1 MLGRRSLTAT
11 SGSSTAEPISW
22 KRNLYALWIAQT
34 LVLTAFSF
42 RDAFFP
48 FYMEELGGFT
58 NDQAALWSGVTISGG
73 ALVMVITAPFW
84 GTMADR
90 RGRKRMV
97 LRAMWAAMITAFLMA
112 FAMAPWQLVALRMI
126 EGAFTGTV
134 AACAALV
141 ASTAPKDRMGYALGM
156 IQTAVFVGASI
167 GPFLGGVLADLIGY
181 RATFIT
187 SSVLFAV
194 GGLIVLFFVQEHF
207 VPVERGPERGMA
219 AIRASRAWLLTP
231 TIIAMTSI
239 LVLMRFTQMGG
250 RPILPLYIEEL
261 GDYTDARAASLAGLA
276 FGLMGLT
283 SAISCM
289 ILGRRGDRVGHNR
302 ILVACLIGAVIFYI
316 PMAAVM
322 NAWQII
328 ALQGLL
334 GFAIG
339 GLLPSTNAI
348 IASSTPASR
357 RGAIFG
363 FTASAGSLGAFAGPL
378 VGAGLA
384 ALFGFRFA
392 FAVLGIIMAVSVVTI
407 LWYYL
412 QGRIQ
417 TATAE
422 ESGAPNPE
430 SP

>member
-11 SGSSTAEPISW
+11 SGSSAAEPISW

-48 FYMEELGGFT
+48 FYMEDLGGLT
-58 NDQAALWSGVTISGG
+58 NDQAALWSGISMSGG
-73 ALVMVITAPFW
+73 ALVMVVTAPIW
-84 GTMADR
+84 GTVADR
-90 RGRKRMV
+90 RGRKPMV
-97 LRAMWAAMITAFLMA
+97 LRSMWAAMITAFLMA
-112 FAMAPWQLVALRMI
+112 FAMAPWQMVALRMI

-141 ASTAPKDRMGYALGM
+141 ASTAPRDRMGYALGM

-167 GPFLGGVLADLIGY
+167 GPFFGGVLADLIGY

-187 SSVLFAV
+187 SSVLFAA
-194 GGLIVLFFVQEHF
+194 GGLIVYFFVRESF
-207 VPVERGPERGMA
+207 VPVERGPERGLA
-219 AIRASRAWLLTP
+219 AIKASRAWLLTP

-283 SAISCM
+283 SAISAM
-289 ILGRRGDRVGHNR
+289 VLGRRGDRVGHQK
-302 ILVACLIGAVIFYI
+302 ILVACLVGVVICYI
-316 PMAAVM
+316 PLAAVM
-322 NAWQII
+322 HAWQII
-328 ALQGLL
+328 VLQGLF

-348 IASSTPASR
+348 IASSAPPER

-363 FTASAGSLGAFAGPL
+363 FTASMGSLGAFLGPL
-378 VGAGLA
+378 IGAGLA
-384 ALFGFRFA
+384 ATFGFRYAFA
-392 FAVLGIIMAVSVVTI
+392 FLALIMTASVTCI
-407 LWYYL
+407 LWLYF
-412 QGRIQ
+412 QGRFQ
-417 TATAE
+417 TSS
-422 ESGAPNPE
+422 ESGGLSPE
-430 SP
+430 S

>member
-1 MLGRRSLTAT
+1 MLGRRSPTAT
-11 SGSSTAEPISW
+11 SGSSTAAPISW

-58 NDQAALWSGVTISGG
+58 NDQAALWSGISMSGG
-73 ALVMVITAPFW
+73 ALVMVVTAPIW
-84 GTMADR
+84 GTVADR
-90 RGRKRMV
+90 RGRKPMV
-97 LRAMWAAMITAFLMA
+97 LRSMWAAMITAFLMA
-112 FAMAPWQLVALRMI
+112 FAMSPWQMVALRMI

-134 AACAALV
+134 VACAALV

-194 GGLIVLFFVQEHF
+194 GGLIVLAFVRENF
-207 VPVERGPERGMA
+207 VPVARGPERGFA
-219 AIRASRAWLLTP
+219 AIKSARAWLLTP
-231 TIIAMTSI
+231 TLIAMTSI

-261 GDYTDARAASLAGLA
+261 GSYTDARAASLAGLA
-276 FGLMGLT
+276 FGFMGLT
-283 SAISCM
+283 SAVSSM
-289 ILGRRGDRVGHNR
+289 YLGRRGDRVGHQK
-302 ILVACLIGAVIFYI
+302 ILVACLIGVVIFYI
-316 PMAAVM
+316 PLAAVVS
-322 NAWQII
+322 AWQII
-328 ALQGLL
+328 VLQGLF

-348 IASSTPASR
+348 IASSTPPER
-357 RGAIFG
+357 RGAVFG

-378 VGAGLA
+378 IGAGLA
-384 ALFGFRFA
+384 ASFGFRYA
-392 FAVLGIIMAVSVVTI
+392 FAVLSLILIVTVASI
-407 LWYYL
+407 LWLLL
-412 QGRIQ
+412 QGRFQ
-417 TATAE
+417 TE
-422 ESGAPNPE
+422 GPESGALRPE
-430 SP
+430 S

>member
-1 MLGRRSLTAT
+1 
-11 SGSSTAEPISW
+11 
-22 KRNLYALWIAQT
+22 
-34 LVLTAFSF
+34 
-42 RDAFFP
+42 
-48 FYMEELGGFT
+48 
-58 NDQAALWSGVTISGG
+58 
-73 ALVMVITAPFW
+73 
-84 GTMADR
+84 
-90 RGRKRMV
+90 
-97 LRAMWAAMITAFLMA
+97 
-112 FAMAPWQLVALRMI
+112 
-126 EGAFTGTV
+126 
-134 AACAALV
+134 
-141 ASTAPKDRMGYALGM
+141 
-156 IQTAVFVGASI
+156 
-167 GPFLGGVLADLIGY
+167 
-181 RATFIT
+181 
-187 SSVLFAV
+187 
-194 GGLIVLFFVQEHF
+194 
-207 VPVERGPERGMA
+207 
-219 AIRASRAWLLTP
+219 
-231 TIIAMTSI
+231 MTSI

-261 GDYTDARAASLAGLA
+261 GGYTDARAASLAGLA

-302 ILVACLIGAVIFYI
+302 ILIACLIGAVIFYI

-392 FAVLGIIMAVSVVTI
+392 FAVLGIIMTVSVVTI